1 MGDTF
6 QLEQWSLAS
15 PAMKTSLHVLALAI
29 SVACL
34 TASPARED
42 RDADEGGSGDG
53 PEIIINEVVQ
63 KNVDAN
69 EDENADETAA
79 GPEDLLGMEMNPEDN
94 EIKVNEK
101 IGQDGG
107 NKLDKKKCQ
116 KCIRS
121 HYRARHAD
129 FCETCEKKDDEE
141 VNKTDETSQIVK
153 PNKRCAKCARKN
165 FRARNEVFCSE
176 KCPSNAETEH
186 NSKVHDKK
194 ENNNKNNNKLSED
207 EKAETVETESNQENP
222 DVKVSNIM
230 ESVDETTTET
240 NSKKTENKHTKKKKN
255 KKHTE
260 KEADDMKSENDE
272 SLVEPEEE
280 QKDTIKLGPLENLI
294 RFLIKTNTY

>member
-1 MGDTF
+1 MG
-6 QLEQWSLAS
+6 
-15 PAMKTSLHVLALAI
+15 
-29 SVACL
+29 
-34 TASPARED
+34 
-42 RDADEGGSGDG
+42 
-53 PEIIINEVVQ
+53 
-63 KNVDAN
+63 
-69 EDENADETAA
+69 
-79 GPEDLLGMEMNPEDN
+79 EMNPEDN

-129 FCETCEKKDDEE
+129 FCETCEKKD
-141 VNKTDETSQIVK
+141 ETSQIVK

-194 ENNNKNNNKLSED
+194 ENTKKNNNKLSED
-207 EKAETVETESNQENP
+207 EKAEIVETESNQNP
-222 DVKVSNIM
+222 NVKVSNIM

-240 NSKKTENKHTKKKKN
+240 NSK
-255 KKHTE
+255 
-260 KEADDMKSENDE
+260 
-272 SLVEPEEE
+272 
-280 QKDTIKLGPLENLI
+280 
-294 RFLIKTNTY
+294 